1 MANSSRYPTMP
12 SLFIL
17 VAAGTYDSVLYRA
30 LRQAGVIVVEQ
41 LAGIAAAEKFD
52 PDVSV
57 SRGLIS
63 GCRKFVAFM
72 LLIVPK

>member
-1 MANSSRYPTMP
+1 MP
-12 SLFIL
+12 SLFTL
-17 VAAGTYDSVLYRA
+17 VAAGTYDWVLYRA

-41 LAGIAAAEKFD
+41 LAGIEASEKID

-57 SRGLIS
+57 LIS
-63 GCRKFVAFM
+63 GCKKFVAFM

>member
-1 MANSSRYPTMP
+1 MP
-12 SLFIL
+12 SLFTL
-17 VAAGTYDSVLYRA
+17 VAAGTYDWVLYRT

-41 LAGIAAAEKFD
+41 LAGIEASEKID

-57 SRGLIS
+57 SKDLIS
-63 GCRKFVAFM
+63 GCKKFVAFM